1 METPG
6 DDMGIAG
13 EIAEIRNAILS
24 SLGFIRGIA
33 NNKMTEA
40 SALIL
45 IAQEM
50 NRADKSLLSLEKKL
64 FSKEVDT

>member
-1 METPG
+1 
-6 DDMGIAG
+6 MGIAG

-33 NNKMTEA
+33 NNKMTETT
-40 SALIL
+40 ALIL

-64 FSKEVDT
+64 FGKEVDQE

>member
-1 METPG
+1 
-6 DDMGIAG
+6 MGIAG

-24 SLGFIRGIA
+24 SLGFIRGVA

-64 FSKEVDT
+64 FSKEVDV

>member
-1 METPG
+1 
-6 DDMGIAG
+6 MGIAG

-33 NNKMTEA
+33 KNKMTEA

-64 FSKEVDT
+64 FSKEVD

>member
-1 METPG
+1 
-6 DDMGIAG
+6 MGIAG

-33 NNKMTEA
+33 EHKITEP

-45 IAQEM
+45 IAKEM

-64 FSKEVDT
+64 FGKEVT